1 MFKKKN
7 CPTSNSQKNA
17 TNAYQKGYDQAVKD
31 YKALEPFRKYP
42 QRIIN
47 VTNKFIKGKMHALR
61 DYVDGYEDAKQQLVH
76 TGYKMLENTDLKL
89 SVFQHFFILVSY

>member
-7 CPTSNSQKNA
+7 CPTSNSQNGA

-61 DYVDGYEDAKQQLVH
+61 DYVDG
-76 TGYKMLENTDLKL
+76 
-89 SVFQHFFILVSY
+89 

>member
-1 MFKKKN
+1 MELNLYTCYYHGRKTKEVIIMFKKKN
-7 CPTSNSQKNA
+7 CPTSNSQKDA

-47 VTNKFIKGKMHALR
+47 VTSKFIKGKMHAL
-61 DYVDGYEDAKQQLVH
+61 H
-76 TGYKMLENTDLKL
+76 TR
-89 SVFQHFFILVSY
+89 QHSHEEHASYL

>member
-1 MFKKKN
+1 MKKYIFKPVISDNFKSVL
-7 CPTSNSQKNA
+7 T
-17 TNAYQKGYDQAVKD
+17 AVKD

-61 DYVDGYEDAKQQLVH
+61 DYVDGYEDAKQQLSQ
-76 TGYKMLENTDLKL
+76 K
-89 SVFQHFFILVSY
+89 

>member
-7 CPTSNSQKNA
+7 CPTSNSQKDA

-47 VTNKFIKGKMHALR
+47 VTNSKMHALR
-61 DYVDGYEDAKQQLVH
+61 DYVDGYEDAKQQLSQ
-76 TGYKMLENTDLKL
+76 K
-89 SVFQHFFILVSY
+89 

>member
-1 MFKKKN
+1 MELNLYTCYYYGRTTKEVIIMFKKKN

-61 DYVDGYEDAKQQLVH
+61 DYVDGYEDAKQQLSQ
-76 TGYKMLENTDLKL
+76 K
-89 SVFQHFFILVSY
+89 

>member
-7 CPTSNSQKNA
+7 CPTSNSQNGA
-17 TNAYQKGYDQAVKD
+17 TNAYQKGYDQVVKD

-47 VTNKFIKGKMHALR
+47 VMSPISLLKVRCMLFVTML
-61 DYVDGYEDAKQQLVH
+61 
-76 TGYKMLENTDLKL
+76 TGMKMLSNNFPKISKVLPII
-89 SVFQHFFILVSY
+89 VNNFNC

>member
-47 VTNKFIKGKMHALR
+47 VTNKFIKGRL
-61 DYVDGYEDAKQQLVH
+61 Q
-76 TGYKMLENTDLKL
+76 
-89 SVFQHFFILVSY
+89 